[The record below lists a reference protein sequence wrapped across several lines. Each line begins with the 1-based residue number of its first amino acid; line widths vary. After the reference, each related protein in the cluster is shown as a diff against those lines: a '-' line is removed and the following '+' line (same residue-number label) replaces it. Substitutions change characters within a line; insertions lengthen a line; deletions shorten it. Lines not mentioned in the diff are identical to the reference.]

1 MEAVI
6 ALIILLVTLILFATS
21 IVPAPITALMSSL
34 AMCLAGIISPTEF
47 ASGFSNTV
55 TVFCFGLGVVGAA
68 LSETGSTM
76 LLGRAILSRVNL
88 SERWTI
94 VILIAVASVFSMFL
108 SNTSVVIIF
117 MSISAAMA
125 ASSGGRISRKNTYMA
140 MGFAAVA
147 GGGCTLIGSTTQ
159 LGINAILPSL
169 GVEQLSM
176 FCFMGPGLGVVA
188 LLVLYYATFGY
199 KRQLKYFDFKETEAD
214 TQPSESNVSGGGF
227 LKTWL
232 PLFILI
238 LCIVLTALEALNIA
252 VIGILG
258 AVLVVLCKSI
268 SVKRMWATTDWNT
281 LAVIAGGV
289 GLAAGVQNSGAC
301 DLAASWLVS
310 VLGDGAPPM
319 LYFAMFVIL
328 STVMTNIMPNISTA
342 MVLTPIAIATANSMG
357 FNTLPFI
364 IGVIW
369 GANMP
374 YSTPIGASVITMTM
388 QAGYR
393 FKDYVHVGLPYNI
406 MACAAVILLTPVFYP
421 LAG

>member
-1 MEAVI
+1 MAAV
-6 ALIILLVTLILFATS
+6 ALIILLITLVLFATS
-21 IVPAPITALMSSL
+21 IVPTPITALMSSL
-34 AMCLAGIISPTEF
+34 AMCLVGITSPSEF

-55 TVFCFGLGVVGAA
+55 TIFCFGLGVVGSAM
-68 LSETGSTM
+68 SETGSTM
-76 LLGRAILSRVNL
+76 LLGKAILSRVKL
-88 SERWTI
+88 SERWTL
-94 VILIAVASVFSMFL
+94 VVLIIVASVFSMFL

-125 ASSGGRISRKNTYMA
+125 ASSGGRITKKNTYMA

-159 LGINAILPSL
+159 LGINAILPDL

-176 FCFMGPGLGVVA
+176 FCFMGPGLGVVI
-188 LLVLYYATFGY
+188 LLVLYYATIGY
-199 KRQLKYFDFKETEAD
+199 KRQLKYFNFVETESAHAEANEG
-214 TQPSESNVSGGGF
+214 QKVQNPV
-227 LKTWL
+227 KTWL
-232 PLFILI
+232 PLIVLI
-238 LCIVLTALEALNIA
+238 VCIVLTATEALNIA

-258 AVLVVLCKSI
+258 AVLVVLCGSI

-289 GLAAGVQNSGAC
+289 GMAAGVQNSCAC

-310 VLGDGAPPM
+310 LIGDGAPAM
-319 LYFAMFVIL
+319 VYFAMFVVFA
-328 STVMTNIMPNISTA
+328 TVMTNIMPNISTA
-342 MVLTPIAIATANSMG
+342 MVLTPIAIATANTMG

-374 YSTPIGASVITMTM
+374 FSTPIGASVITMTM

-393 FKDYVHVGLPYNI
+393 FGDYVKVGLPYNI
-406 MACAAVILLTPVFYP
+406 MACISVVALTPLFFP
-421 LAG
+421 LVG